1 MKFIKG
7 YVSLM
12 LFGVLSI
19 TACLDHDFDKP
30 PQPVAEIGFDPNS
43 SIAELKSKY
52 VSGKFTT
59 ITNDFL
65 IHATVVADDKSGNF
79 YKTIVI
85 QDSTGGIELKL
96 NRTGIYTDFPVGMKI
111 GLKCKGL
118 TIGDYNGLIQLGLG
132 TYQSGIYTNLSGIED
147 VLIDSYVFKG
157 PKNQS
162 IVAKKKTIS
171 TLTAQDIST
180 LIQLD
185 NIEFARSDTGS
196 TYADVIAKV
205 SVNHTLTDC
214 NKNEILL
221 RTSDFADFAGTIV
234 PSKNGTITA
243 ILSKYQSVAQLYI
256 RNLNDVQFANDPC
269 LGGGNLTQISIL
281 DLRKLYTGTITN
293 APSAKKIIGTVIS
306 DRVNMNTTSRNLVIQ
321 DASGGITIRFTANHS
336 FNLGDQLQ
344 INVSDQE
351 LSDFGGLLQLNNV
364 DNANASKIGTGTIVP
379 QPKTISEIIANFE
392 NLESTLV
399 EVSNIII
406 SKNGGTTYTDTCTL
420 NDGTGSML
428 LYTRTQALFA
438 NDNFPTGKV
447 KLQAMVTQGG
457 ANKDMQLTLRNSTDV
472 SGGGSGGT
480 PVFISLRAVRA
491 LFQGAATSVPANRK
505 IHASVISDVTNGST
519 TTKNIHV
526 QDSSGGMVIR
536 FTVDHSFVIGDDL
549 EIDISSQELSEFS
562 GLLEVNNVPLAN
574 AKKIGTNFITPTR
587 YTINQIV
594 QNFEALEST
603 LVEISGV
610 TISKSSGTTFSGT
623 CILTDATGTMD
634 LYTRSQASFANTNFQ
649 ISPVKI
655 VGVVNQGG
663 ATQAKQISVRSLND
677 ITP

>member
-132 TYQSGIYTNLSGIED
+132 TYQNGNFTNLSGIED
-147 VLIDSYVFKG
+147 VLIDQYVFKG

-185 NIEFARSDTGS
+185 NIEFARSDTGT
-196 TYADVIAKV
+196 TYADIVAKV

-221 RTSDFADFAGTIV
+221 RTSNFADFAGTIV
-234 PSKNGTITA
+234 PSKNGSITA
-243 ILSKYQSVAQLYI
+243 ILSKYQSDAQLYI
-256 RNLNDVQFANDPC
+256 RNLNDVDFSNEPC

-281 DLRKLYTGTITN
+281 DLRNLFTGSIIN
-293 APSAKKIIGTVIS
+293 APSNKKIIGTVIS
-306 DRVNMNTTSRNLVIQ
+306 DRVNMNTTSRNLIIQ
-321 DASGGITIRFTANHS
+321 DLTGGITIRFTANHS

-344 INVSDQE
+344 INISDQE
-351 LSDFGGLLQLNNV
+351 LSEFDGLLQLNNV
-364 DNANASKIGTGTIVP
+364 DNANATKTGTGLITP
-379 QPKTISEIIANFE
+379 AKKTLAEIISNFE

-399 EVSNIII
+399 EVSNVNI
-406 SKNGGTTYTDTCTL
+406 SKSGSSTYSGTCNL
-420 NDGTGSML
+420 NDGTGSL
-428 LYTRTQALFA
+428 LLFTRTQALFA
-438 NDNFPTGKV
+438 NDNFPATPV
-447 KLQAMVTQGG
+447 KLIAMVTQGG
-457 ANKDMQLTLRNSTDV
+457 TNKDMQLTLRNASDI
-472 SGGGSGGT
+472 SGGGGGGT
-480 PVFISLRAVRA
+480 PQFISLRSLRS
-491 LFQGAATSVPANRK
+491 LYLGATTSVPANRK
-505 IHASVISDVTNGST
+505 IHASVVSDVTNGST

-574 AKKIGTNFITPTR
+574 AKKIGTNIITPTR

-649 ISPVKI
+649 TSPVKI

>member
-1 MKFIKG
+1 MNF
-7 YVSLM
+7 
-12 LFGVLSI
+12 LSRYAAFFVVGLIVI
-19 TACLDHDFDKP
+19 TACVDHDFDKP
-30 PQPVAEIGFDPNS
+30 PQPIAEIGFDPNS

-52 VSGKFTT
+52 ASGKFTT

-132 TYQSGIYTNLSGIED
+132 TYQNGNYTNLSGIED

-185 NIEFARSDTGS
+185 NIEFARSDTGT
-196 TYADVIAKV
+196 TYADVVAKV

-221 RTSDFADFAGTIV
+221 RTSNFADFAGTLV
-234 PSKNGTITA
+234 PSNNGTITA
-243 ILSKYQSVAQLYI
+243 ILSKYQSDAQLYI
-256 RNLNDVQFANDPC
+256 RNLSDVQFVNNPC

-321 DASGGITIRFTANHS
+321 DVTGGITIRFLANHS

-351 LSDFGGLLQLNNV
+351 LSEFDGLLQLNNV
-364 DNANASKIGTGTIVP
+364 DNSNASKIGTGTIVP
-379 QPKTISEIIANFE
+379 QSKTISEIVTNFE
-392 NLESTLV
+392 NLESSLV
-399 EVSNIII
+399 EVSNVTITK
-406 SKNGGTTYTDTCTL
+406 SGSGTFSGTCTL

-428 LYTRTQALFA
+428 LFTRTQALFA

-480 PVFISLRAVRA
+480 PVFISLRTIRS
-491 LFQGAATSVPANRK
+491 LYLGATTSVPANRK

-519 TTKNIHV
+519 TSKNIHI
-526 QDSSGGMVIR
+526 QDSSGGIVVR
-536 FTVDHSFVIGDDL
+536 FTADHNFVVGDDL
-549 EIDISSQELSEFS
+549 EIDVSSQELSEFS
-562 GLLEVNNVPLAN
+562 GLLQINNVSLAN
-574 AKKIGTNFITPTR
+574 AKKIGTNLILPTR
-587 YTINQIV
+587 YSINQIL
-594 QNFEALEST
+594 QNFESLEST
-603 LVEISGV
+603 LVEVIGV
-610 TISKSSGTTFSGT
+610 TISKTNGTTFSGT
-623 CILTDATGTMD
+623 CTLTDASGSMD
-634 LYTRSQASFANTNFQ
+634 LYTRTQASFANTNFQ
-649 ISPVKI
+649 TSVVKI

-663 ATQAKQISVRSLND
+663 AAQAKQISIRSLND

>member
-1 MKFIKG
+1 MNFIKR
-7 YVSLM
+7 YSA
-12 LFGVLSI
+12 LFVFGLLGI

-132 TYQSGIYTNLSGIED
+132 TYQNGNYTNLSGIED
-147 VLIDSYVFKG
+147 VLIDNYVFKG
-157 PKNQS
+157 PKNQP
-162 IVAKKKTIS
+162 IVAKKKTIT

-185 NIEFARSDTGS
+185 NVEFARSDTGT
-196 TYADVIAKV
+196 TYADVIANV

-221 RTSDFADFAGTIV
+221 RTSNFADFAGSVV
-234 PSKNGTITA
+234 PSKNGSITA
-243 ILSKYQSVAQLYI
+243 ILSKYQSDAQLYI
-256 RNLNDVQFANDPC
+256 RNLNDVQFTNDPC

-281 DLRKLYTGTITN
+281 DLRKLFTGTITN
-293 APSAKKIIGTVIS
+293 APSNKKIVGTVIS
-306 DRVNMNTTSRNLVIQ
+306 DRVNMNTTTKNLVIQ
-321 DASGGITIRFTANHS
+321 DVTGGITIRFLSNHS

-351 LSDFGGLLQLNNV
+351 ISEFDGLLQINNV
-364 DNANASKIGTGTIVP
+364 DNANATKIGTGNIVP
-379 QPKTISEIIANFE
+379 QTKTLSEIIANFE
-392 NLESTLV
+392 NLESSLV
-399 EVSNIII
+399 EVSNITI
-406 SKNGGTTYTDTCTL
+406 SKTGSTTFSGSCTL

-428 LYTRTQALFA
+428 LFTRTQALFA
-438 NDNFPTGKV
+438 NENFPTGSI
-447 KLQAMVTQGG
+447 KLLAMVTQGG
-457 ANKDMQLTLRNSTDV
+457 ANKDMQLTMRNSTDV
-472 SGGGSGGT
+472 SGGGGGGT
-480 PVFISLRAVRA
+480 PIFISLRTVRS
-491 LFQGAATSVPANRK
+491 LYLGTTTSVPANRK
-505 IHASVISDVTNGST
+505 IHASVISDVSNGST
-519 TTKNIHV
+519 TTKNIHI
-526 QDSSGGMVIR
+526 QDSSGGMVVR
-536 FTVDHSFVIGDDL
+536 FTADHNFGVGDDL

-574 AKKIGTNFITPTR
+574 AKKIGTNVLLPTR
-587 YTINQIV
+587 YSINQIL

-603 LVEISGV
+603 LVEIIGV
-610 TISKSSGTTFSGT
+610 TITKASGTTFSGT
-623 CILTDATGTMD
+623 CTLNDGSGSMD
-634 LYTRSQASFANTNFQ
+634 LYTRTQASFAGTNFQ
-649 ISPVKI
+649 TSVVKI
-655 VGVVNQGG
+655 IGVVNQGG
-663 ATQAKQISVRSLND
+663 ATQAKQISIRSLND

>member
-420 NDGTGSML
+420 NDGTGSIL

-491 LFQGAATSVPANRK
+491 LFQGATTSVPANRK

-519 TTKNIHV
+519 TSKNIHI
-526 QDSSGGMVIR
+526 QDSSGGIVVR
-536 FTVDHSFVIGDDL
+536 FTADHNFVVGDDL
-549 EIDISSQELSEFS
+549 EIDVSSQELSEFS
-562 GLLEVNNVPLAN
+562 GLLQINNVSLAN
-574 AKKIGTNFITPTR
+574 AKKIGTNLILPTR
-587 YTINQIV
+587 YTINQIL

-603 LVEISGV
+603 LVEIIGV
-610 TISKSSGTTFSGT
+610 TISKTTGSTYAST
-623 CILTDATGTMD
+623 CILNDGSGSMD
-634 LYTRSQASFANTNFQ
+634 LFTRPQASFANTNFQ

-655 VGVVNQGG
+655 IGVVNQGG